1 MRHANPRRD
10 TSYSRAASKPILMT
24 SLTTVLGMIP
34 LALGLGSGG
43 EVLQALGISVA
54 AGLAISTPLCLYLI
68 PAVLWLLDRDDTR
81 SPLRNEQHR
90 TCLALAPMEGVTDF
104 PLRLWLWM
112 CSGLPK
118 MSTPFLRVTASYQ
131 APQLA

>member
-1 MRHANPRRD
+1 MLGMILLAGSTVNNSILFLDFYLRRRLEEGMP
-10 TSYSRAASKPILMT
+10 TRTAILATAEQRLRPILMT

-68 PAVLWLLDRDDTR
+68 PAILWLLDRDDAKV
-81 SPLRNEQHR
+81 S
-90 TCLALAPMEGVTDF
+90 A
-104 PLRLWLWM
+104 
-112 CSGLPK
+112 
-118 MSTPFLRVTASYQ
+118 
-131 APQLA
+131 